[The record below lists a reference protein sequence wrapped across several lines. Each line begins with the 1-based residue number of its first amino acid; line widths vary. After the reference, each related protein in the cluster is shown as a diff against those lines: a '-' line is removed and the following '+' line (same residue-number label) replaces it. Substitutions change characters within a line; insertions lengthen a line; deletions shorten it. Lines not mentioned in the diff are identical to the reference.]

1 VFVIMDDFQNDDEN
15 ETTDASGLRK
25 QLSELGKKLKAA
37 EEQNATLAKQVRS
50 TEVEKLFTGAKAD
63 LRGVKFYNGEAT
75 KEAVEAWLKG
85 DGEPF
90 ATAPE
95 TRQEGQGQEG
105 STPPPEN
112 QGQFPPGFTAEMVA
126 AAQAASRMQPTPSTT
141 EGLGDL
147 ADKVGRSSMTTDAD
161 QADLKKLMEGIQN
174 AARAAYQE
182 RGY

>member
-1 VFVIMDDFQNDDEN
+1 MDDFQNENEN
-15 ETTDASGLRK
+15 ETTDATGLRK

-50 TEVEKLFTGAKAD
+50 TEVEKLFGGAKAD

-90 ATAPE
+90 AKAPE
-95 TRQEGQGQEG
+95 AQGTQGQAQEEQTSG
-105 STPPPEN
+105 APE
-112 QGQFPPGFTAEMVA
+112 GQFPPGFTAEMVA
-126 AAQAASRMQPTPSTT
+126 AAQAASRMQPTPNST

-147 ADKVGRSSMTTDAD
+147 ADKVGRSSMRTDD
-161 QADLKKLMEGIQN
+161 EQADLKKLWEGIQN
-174 AARAAYQE
+174 QARAAYQE

>member
-1 VFVIMDDFQNDDEN
+1 MDDFQNDEN
-15 ETTDASGLRK
+15 ENTDASGLRK

-37 EEQNATLAKQVRS
+37 EEQNAELSKQVRS
-50 TEVEKLFTGAKAD
+50 TAVEKLFSSAKAD

-90 ATAPE
+90 AKAPE
-95 TRQEGQGQEG
+95 AQGTQGQTQEE
-105 STPPPEN
+105 STN
-112 QGQFPPGFTAEMVA
+112 GDTQGQFPPGFTAEMVEAAKA
-126 AAQAASRMQPTPSTT
+126 AARMQPTPNQT

-147 ADKVGRSSMTTDAD
+147 ADKVSRSDMKSDDA
-161 QADLKKLMEGIQN
+161 QADLKKLWEGIQN
-174 AARAAYQE
+174 TARAAYQE